1 MAKFRKTIRDKY
13 AKLIHLGEKPEYA
26 VPTTG
31 EMGLVVKKSEGMQ
44 NGDRLRAG
52 YLSGVEDDP
61 TAKIDRRQFYG
72 GGPKLD

>member
-1 MAKFRKTIRDKY
+1 MRYPKTIRDKY
-13 AKLIHLGEKPEYA
+13 ARLIRLGKKAEYA

-31 EMGLVVKKSEGMQ
+31 QEGFVVKEPQAMQ

-61 TAKIDRRQFYG
+61 TAKIDRRHFYG
-72 GGPKLD
+72 GGPDLD